1 MSNKTDK
8 MIIYKCKNT
17 FSKITFTVFIFLCVL
32 FSSFS
37 FAQNDTKLNIG
48 DNAPALVLTSTNNSI
63 QSFSFPYQNK
73 ITLLFFW
80 SSSVSKSREN
90 IYKYKKIYNKYSDI
104 GYKTCD
110 GFDLISVA
118 LQSDK
123 LAFSQ
128 DVVNYDL
135 LKLNNCIAQKGYSD
149 MFVKNYKISET
160 PSSFLIDELGKIVA
174 VNPSVKTILSYLDS
188 KRNIEINSDVQTK
201 LSGKVMFKNVTLMP
215 LSNEKIWILNDKED
229 TLQSVVLDDKGGFL
243 IKEINTQFPL
253 TIVLKSTSKVTEE
266 QPVFLTSENGEIIS
280 SITKTDN
287 GYEYNLLE
295 GEMTFL
301 KPMFNNESAVKPNL
315 DKSMKELYMIDQLF
329 SAKETILSKE
339 AIAKLNTI
347 VAKLKENPKTKLE
360 ILTHTDSNG
369 DSKVNTG
376 LSLKQSTSI
385 ANYLVSK
392 GILKTRIKAIGK
404 GEEEILNK
412 CKDGVTCSD
421 EEHKKNRR
429 TEFKFY
435 PL

>member
-1 MSNKTDK
+1 
-8 MIIYKCKNT
+8 MIVYKYKNT
-17 FSKITFTVFIFLCVL
+17 FSKITFIVVICVSFVFT
-32 FSSFS
+32 SFS
-37 FAQNDTKLNIG
+37 FAQDVTKLNIG
-48 DNAPALVLTSTNNSI
+48 DNAPALVLSSNNNSI

-73 ITLLFFW
+73 IVLLFFW

-90 IYKYKKIYNKYSDI
+90 IYKYKNIYNKYSDI

-110 GFDLISVA
+110 GFDVISVA

-128 DVVNYDL
+128 DVVKYDL

-174 VNPSVKTILSYLDS
+174 INPSVKTILSYLDS

-201 LSGKVMFKNVTLMP
+201 LSGKVMFKNGSLMP
-215 LSNEKIWILNDKED
+215 LSNEKIWILNDKKD
-229 TLQSVVLDDKGGFL
+229 TLQSVVLDEKGAFL

-253 TIVLKSTSKVTEE
+253 TIVLKSTSKENEE
-266 QPVFLTSENGEIIS
+266 QTVFLTSENGEIIS
-280 SITKTDN
+280 AIAKTDN

-301 KPMFNNESAVKPNL
+301 KPMYNNEPAVKPNI
-315 DKSMKELYMIDQLF
+315 DKSMKELYMLDYMF

-339 AIAKLNTI
+339 AMAKLNTVVI
-347 VAKLKENPKTKLE
+347 KLKDNPKTKLE

-369 DSKVNTG
+369 DAKINTG

-392 GILKTRIKAIGK
+392 GILKTRIKAVGK

-412 CKDGVTCSD
+412 CKDGVTCS
-421 EEHKKNRR
+421 EEEYKKNRR